1 MKRIFLGTVAF
12 IGGVVLFGVLIS
24 YIGWHEVWASL
35 QTLSLFSI
43 AVLFTTTAVFLALG
57 VFRWQY
63 ILKSQGYSLGFLQL
77 WKSFLSGFS
86 LLFFIPIIPFANEV
100 FRGSVLRDK
109 YNIPFARGMASVV
122 IEHILELTS
131 TVVTV
136 IAGGVIF
143 LSISNIPYS
152 VKTLA
157 VAAFIAV
164 WFAAVAILYIRIFQ
178 KKTIVGFLGK
188 KNGNVQEI
196 EQEVFAFFRLDSRY
210 FWQGVL
216 LSLVRNMV
224 ALARVVAMLFFF
236 GKGIALI
243 PGITILGFY
252 YLAILV
258 PVPAALGSH
267 DALQAAGFAV
277 FGFGAGTGAAFAL
290 VVRAVEIAF
299 AGAGLIYLVH
309 HGLSV
314 LGSLFIEKGTVLIRV
329 VRGRDV

>member
-1 MKRIFLGTVAF
+1 MKRIFLGTAAF
-12 IGGVVLFGVLIS
+12 MGGVVLFGVLIS

-35 QTLSLFSI
+35 QTLSFLSI

-86 LLFFIPIIPFANEV
+86 LLFFVPIIPFANEV

-109 YNIPFARGMASVV
+109 YNIPFSRGMASVV

-136 IAGGVIF
+136 VAGGVIF
-143 LSISNIPYS
+143 LSMSNVSYS
-152 VKTLA
+152 VKTFA
-157 VAAFIAV
+157 VILFVTV
-164 WFAAVAILYIRIFQ
+164 WFAAASVLYIRIFQ
-178 KKTIVGFLGK
+178 KKTIVGFLGRK
-188 KNGNVQEI
+188 KGNVQEV
-196 EQEVFAFFRLDSRY
+196 EQEVFAFFRLDNRY
-210 FWQGVL
+210 FWQGVS
-216 LSLVRNMV
+216 LSFLRNIS

-236 GKGIALI
+236 GKGIALV

-290 VVRAVEIAF
+290 AIRAAEIAF

-309 HGLSV
+309 HGV
-314 LGSLFIEKGTVLIRV
+314 HMLGNFF
-329 VRGRDV
+329 VRK